1 MPSFLTGF
9 LSVPFNILLCNRAS
23 KSKIFRKILMPTAQF
38 FHTTDVKIR
47 MRILGLGKVR
57 KVPEL
62 IPENRAIEVGVQIFN
77 ELVFFGLF
85 AGVLLLEYYRQIA
98 KEEVRQAEIEL
109 EKLELKKCIHSLES
123 KLGEQFV
130 QVLEM
135 SRIITELQEDWE
147 KAKKK
152 HKKSVKDKVDE
163 TI

>member
-1 MPSFLTGF
+1 
-9 LSVPFNILLCNRAS
+9 
-23 KSKIFRKILMPTAQF
+23 MPTAQF
-38 FHTTDVKIR
+38 FHTTDIKIR

-123 KLGEQFV
+123 KSGEQFV

-152 HKKSVKDKVDE
+152 HKESVKDKVDE
-163 TI
+163 KT